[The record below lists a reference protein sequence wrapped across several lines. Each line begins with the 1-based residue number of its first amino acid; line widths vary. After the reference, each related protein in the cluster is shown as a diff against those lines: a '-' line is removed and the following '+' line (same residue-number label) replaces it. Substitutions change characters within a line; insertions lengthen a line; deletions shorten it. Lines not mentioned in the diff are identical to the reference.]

1 MNPTAQPMPDGLS
14 NVIFPDAP
22 KAERAAGVL
31 LRCQPSCPGS
41 ASIAIRA
48 ETVAPACP
56 SPASSP
62 PEQPL
67 RAELAKLV
75 TQWEQRCERKFASA
89 KAEPTEHGRRFIE
102 HGAVNLHNCAAE
114 LRAVL
119 ERQAGNAAR
128 DLELEVIKQNTERP
142 WARKH
147 TMNLG
152 HRHAH

>member
-22 KAERAAGVL
+22 KAERTAGVL

-41 ASIAIRA
+41 ASIAIPGA
-48 ETVAPACP
+48 A
-56 SPASSP
+56 SPP

-128 DLELEVIKQNTERP
+128 DLGLEVIKQNTERP
-142 WARKH
+142 
-147 TMNLG
+147 
-152 HRHAH
+152 